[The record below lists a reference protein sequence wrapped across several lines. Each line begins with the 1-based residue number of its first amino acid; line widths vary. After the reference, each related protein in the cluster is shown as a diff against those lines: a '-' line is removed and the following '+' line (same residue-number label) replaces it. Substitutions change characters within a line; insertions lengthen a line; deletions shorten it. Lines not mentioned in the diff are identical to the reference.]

1 MDIVSA
7 ALVHNKIEGSFML
20 RVAVPNKGS
29 LNGPAL
35 QLLSAAGYRVHREHK
50 ALFATD
56 VPNDVQFVFL
66 RPTDIARNVGAGVL
80 DVGITGQDLL
90 AAAGTAEATIELLA
104 LDFGVSRFYFAA
116 PHGVAASI
124 ADLDGKRVATSF
136 PVLVT
141 QAAARA
147 GIHVELVELDGAVET
162 AVELGLADAIA
173 DVVETGASLQAA
185 GLHTVGEPI
194 MRSEAVLVR
203 GVRSVL
209 VGASERAVEVLIQR
223 LRGVLI
229 ARQYVI
235 MDYNCP
241 TVALPA
247 AREITPGIEAP
258 TISPLGEEGW
268 VAVRAMVLRGQ
279 AQVVMDRLWAV
290 GARAILVTSLEA
302 CRL

>member
-1 MDIVSA
+1 
-7 ALVHNKIEGSFML
+7 ML

-29 LNGPAL
+29 LNAPAT

-66 RPTDIARNVGAGVL
+66 RPTDIARNVGSGVL
-80 DVGITGQDLL
+80 EVGITGQDLL
-90 AAAGTAEATIELLA
+90 AAAGTAEATMELLP
-104 LDFGVSRFYFAA
+104 LDFGVSKFYFAA
-116 PHGVAASI
+116 PHGVATTI
-124 ADLDGKRVATSF
+124 ADLDGKRIATSF

-141 QAAARA
+141 QAAAKA
-147 GIHVELVELDGAVET
+147 GIHVELVKLDGAVET

-185 GLHTVGEPI
+185 GLRTIGEPI

-203 GVRSVL
+203 GAQRTL
-209 VGASERAVEVLIQR
+209 APASEHAIDVLIQR

-229 ARQYVI
+229 ARQYVM

-241 TVALPA
+241 VAALSA
-247 AREITPGIEAP
+247 AREITPGMESP
-258 TISPLGEEGW
+258 TVSPLDEEGW
-268 VAVRAMVLRGQ
+268 VAVRAMVPRPHAQ
-279 AQVVMDRLWAV
+279 AVMDRLWAA
-290 GARAILVTSLEA
+290 GARAILVTPLEA

>member
-1 MDIVSA
+1 
-7 ALVHNKIEGSFML
+7 ML

-29 LNGPAL
+29 LNGPAT

-56 VPNDVQFVFL
+56 VTNDVQFVFL

-80 DVGITGQDLL
+80 EVGITGQDLL
-90 AAAGTAEATIELLA
+90 AAAGNAEVTIELLR

-116 PHGVAASI
+116 PYGVAASI

-136 PVLVT
+136 SALVT
-141 QAAARA
+141 QAAAKA

-185 GLHTVGEPI
+185 GLHTIGEPI

-203 GVRSVL
+203 GAQRTL
-209 VGASERAVEVLIQR
+209 APASEHAVEVLIQR

-229 ARQYVI
+229 ARQYVM

-241 TVALPA
+241 IAVLSA
-247 AREITPGIEAP
+247 AREITPGMESP
-258 TISPLGEEGW
+258 TVSPLQEKGW
-268 VAVRAMVLRGQ
+268 VAVRAMVLRTDAQ
-279 AQVVMDRLWAV
+279 AVMDRLWAA

>member
-1 MDIVSA
+1 
-7 ALVHNKIEGSFML
+7 ML

-29 LNGPAL
+29 LHGPAT

-90 AAAGTAEATIELLA
+90 AAVGNTDRTIELLR
-104 LDFGVSRFYFAA
+104 LDFGVSKFYFAA
-116 PHGVAASI
+116 PRGVAACT

-136 PVLVT
+136 SALVT
-141 QAAARA
+141 QAAAKA

-173 DVVETGASLQAA
+173 DVVETGVSLQAA
-185 GLHTVGEPI
+185 GLHTIGEPI
-194 MRSEAVLVR
+194 MHSEAVLVR
-203 GVRSVL
+203 GANSTFAP
-209 VGASERAVEVLIQR
+209 ASEQAAEVLIQR

-229 ARQYVI
+229 ARQYVM

-241 TVALPA
+241 TAVLPA
-247 AREITPGIEAP
+247 AREITPGMESPTVAP
-258 TISPLGEEGW
+258 LQEEGW
-268 VAVRAMVLRGQ
+268 VAVRAMVLRNQ
-279 AQVVMDRLWAV
+279 AQAVMDRLWAV

>member
-1 MDIVSA
+1 
-7 ALVHNKIEGSFML
+7 ML
-20 RVAVPNKGS
+20 RIAVPNKGS
-29 LNGPAL
+29 LNGPAT
-35 QLLSAAGYRVHREHK
+35 QLLSAAGYRVHREDK

-56 VPNDVQFVFL
+56 VTNDVQFVFL

-80 DVGITGQDLL
+80 EVGITGQDLL
-90 AAAGTAEATIELLA
+90 AAAGHTEETIELLA

-116 PHGVAASI
+116 PYGVAESL

-136 PVLVT
+136 PALVT
-141 QAAARA
+141 RATARA

-173 DVVETGASLQAA
+173 DVVETGASLHAA

-203 GVRSVL
+203 GTHSTL
-209 VGASERAVEVLIQR
+209 APASERAVEILIQR

-241 TVALPA
+241 LAALPA
-247 AREITPGIEAP
+247 AREITPGMESP
-258 TISPLGEEGW
+258 TVSPLQEEGW
-268 VAVRAMVLRGQ
+268 VAVRAMVLRIHAQ
-279 AQVVMDRLWAV
+279 AVMDQLWAA
-290 GARAILVTSLEA
+290 GARAIFVTSLEA

>member
-1 MDIVSA
+1 MI
-7 ALVHNKIEGSFML
+7 

-29 LNGPAL
+29 LNGPAT
-35 QLLSAAGYRVHREHK
+35 QLLSAAGYGVHREHK

-56 VPNDVQFVFL
+56 AVNDVQFVFL
-66 RPTDIARNVGAGVL
+66 RPTDIARTVGTGVL

-90 AAAGTAEATIELLA
+90 AAAGTTEATIELLR
-104 LDFGVSRFYFAA
+104 LDFGVSQFFFAA

-136 PVLVT
+136 PVLVS
-141 QAAARA
+141 QAAAQA

-173 DVVETGASLQAA
+173 DVVETGASLDAA
-185 GLHTVGEPI
+185 GLHTIGDAI

-203 GVRSVL
+203 GARRSL
-209 VGASERAVEVLIQR
+209 TPASEHAVEVLIQR

-229 ARQYVI
+229 ARQYVM

-241 TVALPA
+241 TSVLPI
-247 AREITPGIEAP
+247 AREITPGMEAP
-258 TISPLGEEGW
+258 TIAPLDEEGW
-268 VAVRAMVLRGQ
+268 VAVRAMVLRTRAQ
-279 AQVVMDRLWAV
+279 AVMDRLWAA
-290 GARAILVTSLEA
+290 GARAILVTPLEA

>member
-1 MDIVSA
+1 
-7 ALVHNKIEGSFML
+7 ML

-29 LNGPAL
+29 LNGPAME
-35 QLLSAAGYRVHREHK
+35 LLSAAGYRVHREHK

-56 VPNDVQFVFL
+56 VTNDVQFVFL
-66 RPTDIARNVGAGVL
+66 RPTDIARNVGTGVL
-80 DVGITGQDLL
+80 EVGITGQDLL
-90 AAAGTAEATIELLA
+90 AAAGTTEATIELLA

-136 PVLVT
+136 AALVT
-141 QAAARA
+141 QAAAKA

-185 GLHTVGEPI
+185 GLHTIGEPI

-203 GVRSVL
+203 GAQRDL
-209 VGASERAVEVLIQR
+209 APASERSVEILIQR

-229 ARQYVI
+229 ARRYVL

-241 TVALPA
+241 TSALPA
-247 AREITPGIEAP
+247 ARKITPGMEAP
-258 TISPLGEEGW
+258 TVSPLDEDSW
-268 VAVRAMVLRGQ
+268 VAVRAMVLRTHAQ
-279 AQVVMDRLWAV
+279 AVMDELWVV
-290 GARAILVTSLEA
+290 GARAILVTPLEA

>member
-1 MDIVSA
+1 
-7 ALVHNKIEGSFML
+7 ML

-29 LNGPAL
+29 LNGPAT
-35 QLLSAAGYRVHREHK
+35 QLLSAAGYGVHREHK
-50 ALFATD
+50 TLFATD
-56 VPNDVQFVFL
+56 VTNDVQFVFL

-80 DVGITGQDLL
+80 EVGITGQDLL
-90 AAAGTAEATIELLA
+90 AAAGNAEATIELLR

-116 PHGVAASI
+116 PHGVASSI
-124 ADLDGKRVATSF
+124 ADLDGKRVATSLSA
-136 PVLVT
+136 LVT
-141 QAAARA
+141 QAAAKA

-185 GLHTVGEPI
+185 GLHTIGEPI

-203 GVRSVL
+203 GAQRTL
-209 VGASERAVEVLIQR
+209 APASEHAVEVLIQR

-229 ARQYVI
+229 ARQYVM

-241 TVALPA
+241 IAVLSA
-247 AREITPGIEAP
+247 AREISPGMESP
-258 TISPLGEEGW
+258 TVSPLQEEGW
-268 VAVRAMVLRGQ
+268 VAVRAMVLRTDAQ
-279 AQVVMDRLWAV
+279 AVMDRLWAA

>member
-1 MDIVSA
+1 
-7 ALVHNKIEGSFML
+7 ML

-29 LNGPAL
+29 LNGPAT

-56 VPNDVQFVFL
+56 VTNDVQFVFL
-66 RPTDIARNVGAGVL
+66 RPTDIARSVGTGVL
-80 DVGITGQDLL
+80 EVGITGQDLL
-90 AAAGTAEATIELLA
+90 AAAGTAEATIELLR
-104 LDFGVSRFYFAA
+104 LDFGVSKFYFAA
-116 PHGVAASI
+116 PHGVATSL

-141 QAAARA
+141 RAAAKA

-185 GLHTVGEPI
+185 GLHTVGEAI

-203 GVRSVL
+203 GGQRTL
-209 VGASERAVEVLIQR
+209 EPASERAVEVLIQR

-229 ARQYVI
+229 ARRYVI

-241 TVALPA
+241 TAALST
-247 AREITPGIEAP
+247 AREITPGMEAP
-258 TISPLGEEGW
+258 TISPLDEDGW
-268 VAVRAMVLRGQ
+268 VAVRVMVLRTQ
-279 AQVVMDRLWAV
+279 AQAVMDQLWAA
-290 GARAILVTSLEA
+290 GARAILVTPVEA

>member
-1 MDIVSA
+1 
-7 ALVHNKIEGSFML
+7 ML

-29 LNGPAL
+29 LNAPAT

-66 RPTDIARNVGAGVL
+66 RPTDIARNVGSGVL
-80 DVGITGQDLL
+80 EVGITGQDLL
-90 AAAGTAEATIELLA
+90 AAAGTAEATMELLP
-104 LDFGVSRFYFAA
+104 LDFGVSKFYFAA
-116 PHGVAASI
+116 PHGVATTI
-124 ADLDGKRVATSF
+124 ADLDGKRIATSF

-141 QAAARA
+141 QAAAKA
-147 GIHVELVELDGAVET
+147 GIHVELVKLDGAVET

-185 GLHTVGEPI
+185 GLRTIGEPI

-203 GVRSVL
+203 GAQRTL
-209 VGASERAVEVLIQR
+209 APASERAIDVLIQR

-229 ARQYVI
+229 ARQYVM

-241 TVALPA
+241 VAALSA
-247 AREITPGIEAP
+247 AREITPGMESP
-258 TISPLGEEGW
+258 TVSPLDEEGW
-268 VAVRAMVLRGQ
+268 VAVRAMVPRPHAQ
-279 AQVVMDRLWAV
+279 AVMDRLWSV
-290 GARAILVTSLEA
+290 GARAILVTPLEA

>member
-1 MDIVSA
+1 
-7 ALVHNKIEGSFML
+7 ML

-29 LNGPAL
+29 LNGPTT
-35 QLLSAAGYRVHREHK
+35 QLLSAAGYRVHREDK

-56 VPNDVQFVFL
+56 VTNDVQFVFL

-80 DVGITGQDLL
+80 EVGITGQDLL
-90 AAAGTAEATIELLA
+90 AAAGHTEETIELLA

-116 PHGVAASI
+116 PHGVAESL

-136 PVLVT
+136 PALVT
-141 QAAARA
+141 RAAARA
-147 GIHVELVELDGAVET
+147 GIHVELVKLDGAVET

-173 DVVETGASLQAA
+173 DVVETGASLHAA

-203 GVRSVL
+203 GTHSTL
-209 VGASERAVEVLIQR
+209 APASERAVEVLIQR

-241 TVALPA
+241 LAALPA
-247 AREITPGIEAP
+247 AREITPGMESP
-258 TISPLGEEGW
+258 TVSPLQEEGW
-268 VAVRAMVLRGQ
+268 VAVRAMVLRTHAQ
-279 AQVVMDRLWAV
+279 AVMDQLWAA
-290 GARAILVTSLEA
+290 GARAIFVTSLEA

>member
-1 MDIVSA
+1 
-7 ALVHNKIEGSFML
+7 ML

-29 LNGPAL
+29 LNGPAM

-56 VPNDVQFVFL
+56 VTNDVQFVFL
-66 RPTDIARNVGAGVL
+66 RPTDIARNVGTGVL
-80 DVGITGQDLL
+80 EVGITGQDLL
-90 AAAGTAEATIELLA
+90 AAVGTAEATVELLR
-104 LDFGVSRFYFAA
+104 LDFGVSKFYFAA
-116 PHGVAASI
+116 PRGVAGSI

-136 PVLVT
+136 SALVRR
-141 QAAARA
+141 AAVQA

-185 GLHTVGEPI
+185 GLHTIGDPI

-203 GVRSVL
+203 GSQHPL
-209 VGASERAVEVLIQR
+209 TPASEHAVEVLLQR

-229 ARQYVI
+229 ARQYVL

-241 TVALPA
+241 VTALPA
-247 AREITPGIEAP
+247 AREITPGMEAP
-258 TISPLGEEGW
+258 TISPLDEDDW
-268 VAVRAMVLRGQ
+268 VAVRAMVLRTQ
-279 AQVVMDRLWAV
+279 AQVVMDQLWAA
-290 GARAILVTSLEA
+290 GARAILVTPLEA

>member
-1 MDIVSA
+1 
-7 ALVHNKIEGSFML
+7 ML

-29 LNGPAL
+29 LNGPAT

-56 VPNDVQFVFL
+56 VTNDVQFVFL

-80 DVGITGQDLL
+80 EVGITGQDLL
-90 AAAGTAEATIELLA
+90 AAAGTTEATIELLP
-104 LDFGVSRFYFAA
+104 LDFGVSKFYFAA

-136 PVLVT
+136 SALVT
-141 QAAARA
+141 QAAVKA

-162 AVELGLADAIA
+162 AVERGLADAIA

-185 GLHTVGEPI
+185 GLHTIGEPI

-203 GVRSVL
+203 GARRAL
-209 VGASERAVEVLIQR
+209 APASEHAVEVLIQR

-229 ARQYVI
+229 ARQYVV

-241 TVALPA
+241 TAALSA
-247 AREITPGIEAP
+247 AREITPGMESP
-258 TISPLGEEGW
+258 TVSPLDEEGW
-268 VAVRAMVLRGQ
+268 VAVRAMVLRTQ
-279 AQVVMDRLWAV
+279 AQAVMDRLWAA
-290 GARAILVTSLEA
+290 GARAILVTPLEA

>member
-1 MDIVSA
+1 
-7 ALVHNKIEGSFML
+7 ML

-29 LNGPAL
+29 LNDPAT

-56 VPNDVQFVFL
+56 VTNDVQFVFL
-66 RPTDIARNVGAGVL
+66 RPADIARNVGAGAL
-80 DVGITGQDLL
+80 EVGITGQDLL
-90 AAAGTAEATIELLA
+90 AAAGNTEATIELLP
-104 LDFGVSRFYFAA
+104 LDFGVSKFYFAA
-116 PHGVAASI
+116 PHGVLTST

-136 PVLVT
+136 PALVA
-141 QAAARA
+141 QAAAKA

-185 GLHTVGEPI
+185 GLHTIGEPI

-203 GVRSVL
+203 GAHSAL
-209 VGASERAVEVLIQR
+209 APASEQAVEVLVQR

-229 ARQYVI
+229 ARQYVM

-241 TVALPA
+241 TAALSA
-247 AREITPGIEAP
+247 ALEITPGMESP
-258 TISPLGEEGW
+258 TVSPLDEEGW
-268 VAVRAMVLRGQ
+268 VAVRAMVLRTDAQ
-279 AQVVMDRLWAV
+279 AVMDRLWAA

>member
-1 MDIVSA
+1 
-7 ALVHNKIEGSFML
+7 ML

-29 LNGPAL
+29 LHAPAT

-56 VPNDVQFVFL
+56 VANDVQFVFL

-80 DVGITGQDLL
+80 EVGITGQDLL
-90 AAAGTAEATIELLA
+90 AAAGNVNATIELLR
-104 LDFGVSRFYFAA
+104 LDFGVSKFYFAA

-136 PVLVT
+136 SALVT
-141 QAAARA
+141 QAAAKV
-147 GIHVELVELDGAVET
+147 GVHVELVELDGAVET
-162 AVELGLADAIA
+162 AVELGLADAVA

-185 GLHTVGEPI
+185 GLHTIGEPI

-203 GVRSVL
+203 GAQRTL
-209 VGASERAVEVLIQR
+209 VPASEQAVEVLIQR

-229 ARQYVI
+229 ARQYVM

-241 TVALPA
+241 IAALSA
-247 AREITPGIEAP
+247 ARTITPGMESP
-258 TISPLGEEGW
+258 TVSPLDEEGW
-268 VAVRAMVLRGQ
+268 VAVRAMVLRAQ
-279 AQVVMDRLWAV
+279 AQTVMDRLWAA

>member
-1 MDIVSA
+1 
-7 ALVHNKIEGSFML
+7 ML

-29 LNGPAL
+29 LNGPAT
-35 QLLSAAGYRVHREHK
+35 QLLSAAGYRVHREDK
-50 ALFATD
+50 ALFTTD
-56 VPNDVQFVFL
+56 VTNGVQFVFL

-80 DVGITGQDLL
+80 EVGITGQDLL
-90 AAAGTAEATIELLA
+90 AAVGHTEAIIELLA

-116 PHGVAASI
+116 PHGVAAST

-203 GVRSVL
+203 GAHSTL
-209 VGASERAVEVLIQR
+209 TPASERAVEVLVQR

-229 ARQYVI
+229 ARQYVM

-241 TVALPA
+241 TAVLPVV
-247 AREITPGIEAP
+247 REITPGMESP
-258 TISPLGEEGW
+258 TVSPLQEGGW
-268 VAVRAMVLRGQ
+268 VAVRAMVLRTQ
-279 AQVVMDRLWAV
+279 AQAVMDQLWAV

>member
-1 MDIVSA
+1 
-7 ALVHNKIEGSFML
+7 ML

-29 LNGPAL
+29 LNAPAM
-35 QLLSAAGYRVHREHK
+35 QLLSAAGYWMHREDK

-66 RPTDIARNVGAGVL
+66 RPTDIARTVGTGVL
-80 DVGITGQDLL
+80 EVGITGQDLL
-90 AAAGTAEATIELLA
+90 AAAGNAEATIELLR
-104 LDFGVSRFYFAA
+104 LDFGASKFFFAA
-116 PHGVAASI
+116 PHGVASCL
-124 ADLDGKRVATSF
+124 ADLDGKRVATSL
-136 PVLVT
+136 PSLVR
-141 QAAARA
+141 QAVAKV
-147 GIHVELVELDGAVET
+147 GIHVELVKLDGAVET

-185 GLHTVGEPI
+185 GLHPIGEPV

-203 GVRSVL
+203 GAQRRLAPV
-209 VGASERAVEVLIQR
+209 SERALEVLIQR

-229 ARQYVI
+229 ARQYVM

-241 TVALPA
+241 LAALPA
-247 AREITPGIEAP
+247 AREITPGVEAP
-258 TISPLGEEGW
+258 TVSPLQAEGW
-268 VAVRAMVLRGQ
+268 VAVRAMVLRSQ
-279 AQVVMDRLWAV
+279 IQVVMDQLWAV

>member
-1 MDIVSA
+1 
-7 ALVHNKIEGSFML
+7 ML

-29 LNGPAL
+29 LNGPAI
-35 QLLSAAGYRVHREHK
+35 QLLSSAGYRVHREHK

-56 VPNDVQFVFL
+56 VTNDVQFVFL
-66 RPTDIARNVGAGVL
+66 RPTDIARNVGTGVL
-80 DVGITGQDLL
+80 EVGITGLDLL
-90 AAAGTAEATIELLA
+90 AAAGTADATIELLR
-104 LDFGVSRFYFAA
+104 LDFGVSKFSFAA

-136 PVLVT
+136 PALVT
-141 QAAARA
+141 QAAAKA
-147 GIHVELVELDGAVET
+147 GIHVEIVELDGAVET

-185 GLHTVGEPI
+185 GLHTIGEPI

-203 GVRSVL
+203 GARRTL
-209 VGASERAVEVLIQR
+209 ALASEHAVEVLIQR

-229 ARQYVI
+229 ARQYVM

-241 TVALPA
+241 VAALPE
-247 AREITPGIEAP
+247 AREITPGVEAP
-258 TISPLGEEGW
+258 TISPLDEDGW
-268 VAVRAMVLRGQ
+268 VAVRAMVLRTQ
-279 AQVVMDRLWAV
+279 AQAVMDQLWAA
-290 GARAILVTSLEA
+290 GARAILVTPLEA